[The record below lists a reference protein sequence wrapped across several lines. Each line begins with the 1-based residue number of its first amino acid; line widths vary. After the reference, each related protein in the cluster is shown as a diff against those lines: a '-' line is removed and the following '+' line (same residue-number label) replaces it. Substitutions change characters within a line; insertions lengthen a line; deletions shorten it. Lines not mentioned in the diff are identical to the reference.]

1 MQKWEKYLL
10 IILFILGILGSLIG
24 FTLTKSGIGNLEIF
38 NNIDIFS
45 FLELFLLALANACA
59 IFDIYETYEGRNELG
74 PVMFNITLSNKDKLR
89 YVLIFLIFINIFEFG
104 VFLYSPDAYIPPLL
118 CMTMLLTFIIAF
130 HNKAGNVIGENG
142 VLHWGIYYSWEDI
155 ESLNIETDTL
165 LKVNLINVFFAFE
178 YTHIVKF
185 DFTKSDKEELKN
197 FLDSKLQASIDKD
210 FTNMESVQVACSEER
225 TSFTDN
231 SIQPDELTNEP
242 SLYTNSSA
250 SKEQSDS
257 LSVGYE
263 SELSN
268 NIEQCDDSPNKCDE
282 SINNIEQLFN
292 NINQYEKLLRNID
305 QCRNL
310 ILP

>member
-24 FTLTKSGIGNLEIF
+24 FILTKSGIGNLEIF
-38 NNIDIFS
+38 KNIDIFS

-59 IFDIYETYEGRNELG
+59 IFDIYETYNGRNELG
-74 PVMFNITLSNKDKLR
+74 SVMFSITLNNKDKLI
-89 YVLIFLIFINIFEFG
+89 YVLIVLIFINIFEFG

-155 ESLNIETDTL
+155 ESLNIENDTL
-165 LKVNLINVFFAFE
+165 LKVNLINVFFGFE

-185 DFTKSDKEELKN
+185 DFTKSDKEDLKN
-197 FLDSKLQASIDKD
+197 FLDSKLQASIDTG
-210 FTNMESVQVACSEER
+210 FTNMETVQVACIEEI
-225 TSFTDN
+225 SIFTD
-231 SIQPDELTNEP
+231 SPIQPDELTNEP

-250 SKEQSDS
+250 SEDQSDS
-257 LSVGYE
+257 LSIGYE

-268 NIEQCDDSPNKCDE
+268 NIAQCDD

-305 QCRNL
+305 QCRDL
-310 ILP
+310 ILL